1 MSLMPDEI
9 SATLIVI
16 WKREDGLLCRKLM
29 CENSEARDAYS
40 PGKDLYFTFKLYNR
54 SLHLRY

>member
-1 MSLMPDEI
+1 MPDEI
-9 SATLIVI
+9 FASLIVI